1 MQKNKKQKDED
12 YEENPQDGIEQNSGT
27 TQTLRAKLPR
37 QGELIGVIEQRLGGN
52 RMSVVCTDKIT
63 RNCRVPGRLRRKLW
77 LRPGDV
83 VIVQPWEYDN
93 NKGDVL
99 FKYTPTAIQW
109 LKNKGYL
116 EKDMG
121 EF

>member
-1 MQKNKKQKDED
+1 M
-12 YEENPQDGIEQNSGT
+12 EEPQQPI
-27 TQTLRAKLPR
+27 RVKLPR
-37 QGELIGVIEQRLGGN
+37 GEEIIGIIESRLGGN
-52 RMSVVCTDKIT
+52 RMSVSCTDKVT

-83 VIVQPWEYDN
+83 VIVQPWEFDKQ
-93 NKGDVL
+93 KGDII
-99 FKYTPTAIQW
+99 FKYNPTQIQW

-116 EKDMG
+116 KSENI